1 MGGWPMHEL
10 GFSGFMAFLC
20 CGLKVGVCMGMDVLM
35 CFREEAEWF
44 SEFME
49 NYAFFGRCQIKKF

>member
-1 MGGWPMHEL
+1 MHEL